1 MFSLNFLVT
10 FLVCCI
16 FAKCELHA
24 DIKMEFH
31 TIFLQGLVRILIC
44 RLICRMNFYMNLNQI

>member
-1 MFSLNFLVT
+1 MFLLNFVVT

-31 TIFLQGLVRILIC
+31 TIFFTGVCENLDLQVKYVG
-44 RLICRMNFYMNLNQI
+44 